1 MGGRTERNSNCV
13 STIGSCVSLRGAYVC
28 EGGKGER
35 GREGGREREGV
46 GGREKEIKGERG
58 ISG

>member
-13 STIGSCVSLRGAYVC
+13 STIGSCVSLRGACVC
-28 EGGKGER
+28 EGKGER
-35 GREGGREREGV
+35 GREREGDRGRER
-46 GGREKEIKGERG
+46 ERG

>member
-13 STIGSCVSLRGAYVC
+13 STIGSCVSLRGACVC

-35 GREGGREREGV
+35 GRERERELER
-46 GGREKEIKGERG
+46 GGERERG